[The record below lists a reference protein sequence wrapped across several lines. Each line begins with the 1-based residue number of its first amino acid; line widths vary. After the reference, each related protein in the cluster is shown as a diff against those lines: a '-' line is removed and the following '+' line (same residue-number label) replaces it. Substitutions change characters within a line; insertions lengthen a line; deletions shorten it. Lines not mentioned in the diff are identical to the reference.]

1 MIITEHTFDINEDD
15 NITKLKTK
23 VGGNKAVPAS
33 SLDPGIYIGI
43 RTGKHPLLKHT
54 GSQHYGIIDIGS
66 TVFKGSSPLIL
77 HVAPYNPVLIKNP
90 LGMEAAIRLQEL
102 PRDEV
107 WTIIGRVNNP
117 QSVKQQMID
126 AVNNPYKY
134 HVLFNNCEH
143 FVNKTL
149 RGKRYSMET
158 LKAYGKGGLMIAA
171 GLGILKYLKGSNS
184 DNK

>member
-1 MIITEHTFDINEDD
+1 MIINKFTLNLTEDAD
-15 NITKLKTK
+15 NITKIRMK
-23 VGGNKAVPAS
+23 VGGDKAVPAS
-33 SLDPGIYIGI
+33 TLDPGIYIGI

-54 GSQHYGIIDIGS
+54 GSNHYGIIDIGG
-66 TVFKGSSPLIL
+66 TIFKRSSPVIL

-102 PRDEV
+102 PQNEV
-107 WTIIGRVNNP
+107 WTIIGRVNNV
-117 QSVKQQMID
+117 QSVKKQMIA
-126 AVNNPYKY
+126 AVDNPYKY

-158 LKAYGKGGLMIAA
+158 LKAYGKGGALLAV
-171 GLGILKYLKGSNS
+171 GLGILSWVKGSE
-184 DNK
+184 